1 MSVEGRYF
9 RSVDIESENQMT
21 NAQTQTPVLE
31 IVTFRTA
38 DGADETAFLEAA
50 RGTEAMLRD
59 RGSLVRRVLTKAD
72 DGTWT
77 DVVEWKSMDEALS
90 AAKAVLQEPS
100 FMPFMSMIDPESVS
114 MSHAPI
120 LWRMD

>member
-1 MSVEGRYF
+1 
-9 RSVDIESENQMT
+9 MT

-38 DGADETAFLEAA
+38 HGTDESAFLEAA
-50 RGTEAMLRD
+50 RGTEALLRD

-77 DVVEWKSMDEALS
+77 DVVELKSMDEALS

-100 FMPFMSMIDPESVS
+100 FMPFMSMIDPESVA

-120 LWRMD
+120 MWRMD